1 MTKMMGIQ
9 IIIVCMLWLAAGLNL
24 AAVIQTMRMAKR
36 ADATLAEAE
45 ATQERTMTL
54 VQFSAEFNQ
63 CETAD
68 DIIDLQQRWHERLKE
83 VGIDFNDIVKF
94 ERE

>member
-1 MTKMMGIQ
+1 
-9 IIIVCMLWLAAGLNL
+9 
-24 AAVIQTMRMAKR
+24 
-36 ADATLAEAE
+36 
-45 ATQERTMTL
+45 MTL

-94 ERE
+94 ERQ

>member
-1 MTKMMGIQ
+1 M
-9 IIIVCMLWLAAGLNL
+9 VWLGVGFQL
-24 AAVIQTMRMAKR
+24 AAVIFSYRFSKSAAAKLDEAMAKNEM
-36 ADATLAEAE
+36 TL
-45 ATQERTMTL
+45 TL

>member
-1 MTKMMGIQ
+1 MM
-9 IIIVCMLWLAAGLNL
+9 WLALGLNIATVLRAINL
-24 AAVIQTMRMAKR
+24 ANR
-36 ADATLAEAE
+36 ADATLGEAE
-45 ATQERTMTL
+45 ATQERTYTL

-83 VGIDFNDIVKF
+83 VGLDFNDIVKF
-94 ERE
+94 TTE

>member
-1 MTKMMGIQ
+1 MTKKMGIQ
-9 IIIVCMLWLAAGLNL
+9 IIIDCMLWLGVGLNI
-24 AAVIQTMRMAKR
+24 ATVIR
-36 ADATLAEAE
+36 ARRLSKKADVTLSEAE
-45 ATQERTMTL
+45 AANEKTMTL

-94 ERE
+94 ERQ

>member
-1 MTKMMGIQ
+1 MKMGIQ
-9 IIIVCMLWLAAGLNL
+9 IIIDCMLWLGVGLNI
-24 AAVIQTMRMAKR
+24 ATVIR
-36 ADATLAEAE
+36 AHRLSKKAEATLSEAE
-45 ATQERTMTL
+45 ATNERTMTL
-54 VQFSAEFNQ
+54 VQFSTEFNQ

-94 ERE
+94 DIQ

>member
-1 MTKMMGIQ
+1 MVWLGVGFQ
-9 IIIVCMLWLAAGLNL
+9 LAAF
-24 AAVIQTMRMAKR
+24 ISSYRFTKS
-36 ADATLAEAE
+36 ADAKLDE
-45 ATQERTMTL
+45 ATAKNEMTLTL

-68 DIIDLQQRWHERLKE
+68 DIIDLQQRWHDRLKE

-94 ERE
+94 E

>member
-1 MTKMMGIQ
+1 MVWLGAGIQ
-9 IIIVCMLWLAAGLNL
+9 IAAF
-24 AAVIQTMRMAKR
+24 ISSYRFKKS
-36 ADATLAEAE
+36 ADAKLDEAE
-45 ATQERTMTL
+45 ATNEKTMTL
-54 VQFSAEFNQ
+54 VQFSTEFNQ

-94 ERE
+94 DIQ

>member
-1 MTKMMGIQ
+1 MKMGILT
-9 IIIVCMLWLAAGLNL
+9 IINCMIWLGVGLNIATCL
-24 AAVIQTMRMAKR
+24 RAHRLSKK
-36 ADATLAEAE
+36 ADATLSEAE
-45 ATQERTMTL
+45 ATNERTMTL
-54 VQFSAEFNQ
+54 VQFSNEFNQ

-94 ERE
+94 DIQ

>member
-1 MTKMMGIQ
+1 M
-9 IIIVCMLWLAAGLNL
+9 
-24 AAVIQTMRMAKR
+24 
-36 ADATLAEAE
+36 D
-45 ATQERTMTL
+45 
-54 VQFSAEFNQ
+54 FNK

>member
-1 MTKMMGIQ
+1 MKMAIQ
-9 IIIVCMLWLAAGLNL
+9 IIIDCMMWFGAGLNV
-24 AAVIQTMRMAKR
+24 AALIQSRRLLKR
-36 ADATLAEAE
+36 SEATLAEAE
-45 ATQERTMTL
+45 QTEERNYTL
-54 VQFSAEFNQ
+54 IQFSMEFNK

-83 VGIDFNDIVKF
+83 VDIDFNDIVKF

>member
-1 MTKMMGIQ
+1 MTKKMGIQ
-9 IIIVCMLWLAAGLNL
+9 IIIDCMLWLGVGLNI
-24 AAVIQTMRMAKR
+24 ATVIRAHRLSKE
-36 ADATLAEAE
+36 ADAKLDEAM
-45 ATQERTMTL
+45 ATNEKTMTL

-83 VGIDFNDIVKF
+83 AGLDFNDIVKF
-94 ERE
+94 ERQ

>member
-1 MTKMMGIQ
+1 MGILV
-9 IIIVCMLWLAAGLNL
+9 IIDCMMWLGLGLNIATVIRARRL
-24 AAVIQTMRMAKR
+24 AKK
-36 ADATLAEAE
+36 ADAKLDEAE
-45 ATQERTMTL
+45 ATHEKTMTL

-68 DIIDLQQRWHERLKE
+68 DIIDLQQRWHDRLKE

-94 ERE
+94 E

>member
-1 MTKMMGIQ
+1 
-9 IIIVCMLWLAAGLNL
+9 
-24 AAVIQTMRMAKR
+24 MAKNEM
-36 ADATLAEAE
+36 TL
-45 ATQERTMTL
+45 TL